1 MKEEKESIKK
11 KVGRKKKYH
20 GKCSVFMFLCP
31 EAIQHDL
38 KKYAIQ
44 LSSKHLIVYEKL
56 SQH

>member
-31 EAIQHDL
+31 EAVQDDL

-56 SQH
+56 S